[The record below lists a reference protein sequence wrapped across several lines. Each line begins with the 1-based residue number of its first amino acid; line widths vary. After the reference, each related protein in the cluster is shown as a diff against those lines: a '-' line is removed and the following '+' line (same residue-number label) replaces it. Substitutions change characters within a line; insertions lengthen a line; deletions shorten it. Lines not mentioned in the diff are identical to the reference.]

1 MITLPVEQ
9 NGNDYY
15 VTFTDDLLEEL
26 GWNVG
31 DDLNWDLQTDGS
43 IIVTKL
49 HDETTSADRPQCA
62 SSQESECFASYGAP
76 IHDC

>member
-9 NGNDYY
+9 IGDYY
-15 VTFTDDLLEEL
+15 ILTFTDDLLEEL

-31 DDLNWDLQTDGS
+31 DDIDWDLQTDGS
-43 IIVTKL
+43 ILVTK
-49 HDETTSADRPQCA
+49 HDETTSTSGFQCH
-62 SSQESECFASYGAP
+62 STSFEECSDAVGSP

>member
-9 NGNDYY
+9 DDEGYY
-15 VTFTDDLLEEL
+15 LTFSDDLLDQL
-26 GWNVG
+26 GWAVG
-31 DDLNWDLQTDGS
+31 DVLDWDQQDDGT

-49 HDETTSADRPQCA
+49 HDEKTSTDRLQRNILP
-62 SSQESECFASYGAP
+62 EPECSIEIGSP

>member
-9 NGNDYY
+9 IGDDYIL
-15 VTFTDDLLEEL
+15 TFTDDLLEEL
-26 GWNVG
+26 GWAVG
-31 DDLNWDLQTDGS
+31 DDLNWDLQTDGT

-49 HDETTSADRPQCA
+49 HDQTTSTDRSQCPLTP
-62 SSQESECFASYGAP
+62 ESECSVEVGSP

>member
-9 NGNDYY
+9 NGDDYF

-31 DDLNWDLQTDGS
+31 DDLNWDLQTDGT
-43 IIVTKL
+43 ILVTKQ
-49 HDETTSADRPQCA
+49 HDETTSDRSQRPLA
-62 SSQESECFASYGAP
+62 SESECSVEVGSP

>member
-9 NGNDYY
+9 NGDDYFL
-15 VTFTDDLLEEL
+15 TFTDELLEEL
-26 GWNVG
+26 GWAVG
-31 DDLNWDLQTDGS
+31 DVLDWDQQDDGT

-49 HDETTSADRPQCA
+49 HDETTTDRSQCPA
-62 SSQESECFASYGAP
+62 SPESECSVEVGSP

>member
-9 NGNDYY
+9 NGEDYY

-31 DDLNWDLQTDGS
+31 DDLNWDIQNNGT
-43 IIVTKL
+43 IIVTKQ
-49 HDETTSADRPQCA
+49 HDETTSFDRPQCTL
-62 SSQESECFASYGAP
+62 SPLSECPPEIGSP

>member
-9 NGNDYY
+9 DGDDYFL
-15 VTFTDDLLEEL
+15 TFTDDLLEEL
-26 GWNVG
+26 GWAVG

-43 IIVTKL
+43 ILVTK
-49 HDETTSADRPQCA
+49 HDETTSTAGLQRTSSSFEECADA
-62 SSQESECFASYGAP
+62 IGSP

>member
-9 NGNDYY
+9 NGDDYFL
-15 VTFTDDLLEEL
+15 TFTDDLLEEL
-26 GWNVG
+26 GWKVG

-49 HDETTSADRPQCA
+49 HDQTTSSSGLPCHSPQV
-62 SSQESECFASYGAP
+62 EECTDAVGSP

>member
-9 NGNDYY
+9 NGDDYFL
-15 VTFTDDLLEEL
+15 TFTDDLLEEL
-26 GWNVG
+26 GWAVG
-31 DDLNWDLQTDGS
+31 DDLNWDLQDDGT

-49 HDETTSADRPQCA
+49 HDQTTSTDR
-62 SSQESECFASYGAP
+62 SSRTFAPESECPVEIGSP